1 MDDFLTWVQNL
12 PAFVAIAESPSVWGY
27 PTVLMLHTV
36 GLGWLVGLNTV
47 VNLRML
53 GVGRRVPIAEL
64 EPLFPMMWWG
74 FWLNLG
80 TGIILFC
87 LDATHKAHQ
96 WIFWVKLLSIA
107 VALVVLQ
114 RERRFLFHG
123 SAGPA
128 DDVIS
133 TTGRRF
139 AWGSSIL
146 WVIATAT
153 GRLMAYTA

>member
-1 MDDFLTWVQNL
+1 MDTALTWLQNL
-12 PAFVAIAESPSVWGY
+12 PVFVSIAESPSVWGY

-36 GLGWLVGLNTV
+36 GLGWLVGLNMV

-53 GVGRRVPIAEL
+53 GVGRRVPVAEL

-80 TGIILFC
+80 TGLVLFC

-96 WIFWVKLLSIA
+96 WIFWIKLASIA
-107 VALVVLQ
+107 LALVVLTRQ
-114 RERRFLFHG
+114 RRYLSGVGQPGEPQV
-123 SAGPA
+123 AA
-128 DDVIS
+128 
-133 TTGRRF
+133 TGRRY
-139 AWGSSIL
+139 AWLSSML